1 MWIWFG
7 LAAAALIGEVASGT
21 FYLLLV
27 AVGLTAAGLA
37 AWAGLALEWQ
47 LLACAL
53 VALLGLLVLRRRG
66 ILKKREIDAA
76 RNADVNLDIGQ
87 TVNVEYWS
95 DAGGARVQYR
105 GASWQARGG
114 AGPPRRAGPP
124 VMNGIPGGG
133 VVVAANSDPAR

>member
-105 GASWQARGG
+105 GA
-114 AGPPRRAGPP
+114 PRRPGPHVITEIHGAVLVLAP
-124 VMNGIPGGG
+124 K
-133 VVVAANSDPAR
+133 SDPAR

>member
-7 LAAAALIGEVASGT
+7 LAAAALIGEVSSGT

-27 AVGLTAAGLA
+27 ALGLTAAGLV

-66 ILKKREIDAA
+66 ILKKREVNAA
-76 RNADVNLDIGQ
+76 RNAAVNLDIGQ
-87 TVNVEYWS
+87 TVNVEHWS

-105 GASWQARGG
+105 GASWEVRLADGQPRQPGPHVITEIHG
-114 AGPPRRAGPP
+114 AVLVLAPK
-124 VMNGIPGGG
+124 
-133 VVVAANSDPAR
+133 SKPAR

>member
-105 GASWQARGG
+105 GASWQAWLADGQ
-114 AGPPRRAGPP
+114 PRRPGPHVITEIHGAVLVLAP
-124 VMNGIPGGG
+124 K
-133 VVVAANSDPAR
+133 SDPAR